1 MWKTASQAAGIPPT
15 DANLNSISLE
25 YSYSDIV
32 RASRNFA
39 PSSLL
44 GKGSYGSVY
53 KGILKD
59 GTEVAI
65 KVLNNPKESGFKEE
79 VTVLSKF
86 RHPNLVILMGLSR
99 NGRDRYLIYELLP
112 GGDLCSRLQKD
123 PNFDWR
129 KRMTACLDAALGLS
143 HLHNASP
150 KVFHRDIKTQ
160 NILLDRNGTAKMADF
175 GLAVL
180 VQPKAGVR
188 VDQCSGTLGYAD
200 PLYISSSV
208 VTEGSEVYSFGM
220 VMLEAL
226 TGKPP
231 AVQGPGGQIQYLYA
245 HLQGDYRAVLPMV
258 EWRAGWPPEIAQR
271 IARMAIACIERSEA
285 KRPVFVDIVARLRDL
300 LNRTLLPVRKPA
312 PPQFMYPQVVA
323 NNDPLL
329 RNQAQLEEALRR
341 VNAAGILGEKTKLE
355 KWNPFDIDND
365 EPSVVDA
372 NSRRGSADSRL
383 SNEEKT
389 SIADHA
395 EMKEEVVHRA
405 VPEDSDVTGK
415 QNGQTAI
422 PEDPEV
428 IDKLVHKAVADFDN
442 ELRDISKKNYYE
454 QDIEKAMN
462 TLFPSS
468 NSTVGSPPSP
478 EETDPADERR
488 REAAKHLLAAGFS
501 LEQTREALKRTTS
514 VEAAVEWIVEQK
526 WL

>member
-1 MWKTASQAAGIPPT
+1 MRGEQPTFPPT

-25 YSYSDIV
+25 YPYADIV
-32 RASRNFA
+32 RASRNFS

-44 GKGSYGSVY
+44 GRGSYGSVY

-123 PNFDWR
+123 TNFDWK

-188 VDQCSGTLGYAD
+188 VEQCSGTLGYAD

-220 VMLEAL
+220 VLLEVL

-231 AVQGPGGQIQYLYA
+231 AVQGNLGQIQYMYA
-245 HLQGDYRAVLPMV
+245 HVRGDFRAVLPMV
-258 EWRAGWPPEIAQR
+258 DRRAGWPSEMAQR
-271 IARMAIACIERSEA
+271 IARLGVACIDPQESN
-285 KRPVFVDIVARLRDL
+285 RPVFVDLVARLRDL
-300 LNRTLLPVRKPA
+300 VKRSFEVNIFPIKVSPNFT
-312 PPQFMYPQVVA
+312 
-323 NNDPLL
+323 NNDDPLL

-341 VNAAGILGEKTKLE
+341 VTAEVKEQRTERVNS
-355 KWNPFDIDND
+355 KWNPFDVSSSSEDEDN
-365 EPSVVDA
+365 PVIT
-372 NSRRGSADSRL
+372 N
-383 SNEEKT
+383 K
-389 SIADHA
+389 
-395 EMKEEVVHRA
+395 A
-405 VPEDSDVTGK
+405 VPEEQKIFVPTVLEK
-415 QNGQTAI
+415 E
-422 PEDPEV
+422 EDNLES
-428 IDKLVHKAVADFDN
+428 LVHKAVADFDQ
-442 ELRDISKKNYYE
+442 ELKESFSIKDS
-454 QDIEKAMN
+454 QDVERAMN
-462 TLFPSS
+462 VLFPS
-468 NSTVGSPPSP
+468 NSTVGTPPSP
-478 EETDPADERR
+478 EEDSLGDRR
-488 REAAKHLLAAGFS
+488 KEAAKHLLAAGFS
-501 LEQTREALKRTTS
+501 LEQTREALRRTSS
-514 VEAAVEWIVEQK
+514 VEAAVDWILDQK
-526 WL
+526 WG

>member
-1 MWKTASQAAGIPPT
+1 
-15 DANLNSISLE
+15 
-25 YSYSDIV
+25 
-32 RASRNFA
+32 
-39 PSSLL
+39 
-44 GKGSYGSVY
+44 
-53 KGILKD
+53 
-59 GTEVAI
+59 
-65 KVLNNPKESGFKEE
+65 
-79 VTVLSKF
+79 
-86 RHPNLVILMGLSR
+86 
-99 NGRDRYLIYELLP
+99 
-112 GGDLCSRLQKD
+112 
-123 PNFDWR
+123 
-129 KRMTACLDAALGLS
+129 
-143 HLHNASP
+143 
-150 KVFHRDIKTQ
+150 
-160 NILLDRNGTAKMADF
+160 MADF

-180 VQPKAGVR
+180 VQPKAGVK

-271 IARMAIACIERSEA
+271 IARLAIACIERSEA

-300 LNRTLLPVRKPA
+300 LNRTFLPVKKPA
-312 PPQFMYPQVVA
+312 APQFIYPQVVP

-329 RNQAQLEEALRR
+329 RNQAQLEEALRK
-341 VNAAGILGEKTKLE
+341 VNAAGILVEKKMLE
-355 KWNPFDIDND
+355 KWNPFEIEDD
-365 EPSVVDA
+365 ESNGVD
-372 NSRRGSADSRL
+372 RRASADSGR
-383 SNEEKT
+383 SSIEEKNLI
-389 SIADHA
+389 SDHT
-395 EMKEEVVHRA
+395 EVTEKKCLHKSVPPEDPEVTEKKCLHKA
-405 VPEDSDVTGK
+405 VP
-415 QNGQTAI
+415 

-428 IDKLVHKAVADFDN
+428 IDKLVHKAVADFDE
-442 ELRDISKKNYYE
+442 ELKDISKKNYE
-454 QDIEKAMN
+454 QDIDKAMN

-478 EETDPADERR
+478 EENDPVDDRR
-488 REAAKHLLAAGFS
+488 REAAKHLLAAGFT